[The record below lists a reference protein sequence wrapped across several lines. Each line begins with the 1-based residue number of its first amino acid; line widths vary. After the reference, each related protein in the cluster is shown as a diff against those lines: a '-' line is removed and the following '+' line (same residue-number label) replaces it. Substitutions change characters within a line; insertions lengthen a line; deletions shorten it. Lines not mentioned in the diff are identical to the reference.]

1 MKLIGLLLALCL
13 FTGCATTNSGKTL
26 QTMAI
31 AGAAGVL
38 YGLSRAEH
46 REQNAALYGGLA
58 AASAGAAGLLIWNTD
73 HESERYRKEAQ
84 IVSEELDRIRAPR
97 RILESPATFGAKIPP
112 KYRSLVQPGSWR
124 VSEIDQWIEDGEN
137 RLIHQGLIMELVPPS
152 LNPSRSKGGS
162 K

>member
-1 MKLIGLLLALCL
+1 MRIIWLCLALCL
-13 FTGCATTNSGKTL
+13 LAGCATTNSGKTL

-46 REQNAALYGGLA
+46 REQNAALFGGIA
-58 AASAGAAGLLIWNTD
+58 AAGVGAAGLMIWNTD
-73 HESERYRKEAQ
+73 KESERFRLEAQ
-84 IVSEELDRIRAPR
+84 TLSEELDRIRAPR
-97 RILESPATFGAKIPP
+97 HILESPATFGAKIPA

-124 VSEIDQWIEDGEN
+124 VSEIDQWVEDGEN
-137 RLIHQGLIMELVPPS
+137 RLIHQGLVMELVPPS

-162 K
+162 R

>member
-1 MKLIGLLLALCL
+1 MKVIGAIFSLFC
-13 FTGCATTNSGKTL
+13 FTGCATTNTGKTL

-38 YGLSRAEH
+38 YGLSRPEH

-73 HESERYRKEAQ
+73 SESERFRKEAQ
-84 IVSEELDRIRAPR
+84 TLSEELDRIRAPR
-97 RILESPATFGAKIPP
+97 RILESPATFGAKIPA

-124 VSEIDQWIEDGEN
+124 VSEIDQWVEDGEN
-137 RLIHQGLIMELVPPS
+137 RLIHQGLVMELVPPS

-162 K
+162 R